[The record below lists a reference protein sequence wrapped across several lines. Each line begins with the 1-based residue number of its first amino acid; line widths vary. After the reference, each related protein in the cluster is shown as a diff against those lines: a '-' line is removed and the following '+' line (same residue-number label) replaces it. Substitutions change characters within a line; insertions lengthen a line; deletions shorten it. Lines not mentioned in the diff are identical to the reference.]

1 MAKGTELIARFKPGD
16 NVPVYATGTDIK
28 AGRFVTI
35 SGKNAKGAYIGAHT
49 GAGLAASGVA
59 ETDSIAGQTDWR
71 GGTNL
76 TRKGSVARVVM
87 GAATTVGAAVK
98 ADANGKAIP
107 QGGSGVILGYFLGLN
122 KTAGGNATAADQIG
136 EIDLV

>member
-1 MAKGTELIARFKPGD
+1 MTVGMEQIARFKPAE

-49 GAGLAASGVA
+49 GAGLRASGVA
-59 ETDSIAGQTDWR
+59 ERDAIAGVTDWR

-76 TRKGSVARVVM
+76 NRLGAIPRVI
-87 GAATTVGAAVK
+87 AGAAVAVGDPIK
-98 ADANGKAIP
+98 SDATGRGIP
-107 QGGSGVILGYFLGLN
+107 QGGAGVILGYAL
-122 KTAGGNATAADQIG
+122 TAAAAAGDVIEVDRG
-136 EIDLV
+136 